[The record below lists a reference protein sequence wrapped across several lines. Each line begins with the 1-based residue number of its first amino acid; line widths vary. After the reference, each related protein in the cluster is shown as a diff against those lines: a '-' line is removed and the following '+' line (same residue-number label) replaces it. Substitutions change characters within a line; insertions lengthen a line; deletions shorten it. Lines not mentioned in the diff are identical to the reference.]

1 MFKDNCFFEGIK
13 LYIQEQS
20 AGLQQQN
27 PESRLWIYSGNKSIL
42 VKVGGRS

>member
-27 PESRLWIYSGNKSIL
+27 PEFQHQTPVCGYIQATRAFW
-42 VKVGGRS
+42 